1 MWDNNFRE
9 IACRGSA
16 RKFVF
21 AEISARFFWS
31 CVYST
36 LKSET
41 EWLKLR
47 DTEFFWSHWVLLN
60 TAQDRT
66 DTAQDHTGTAQDVTM
81 LENSPRDWI
90 ESLSKFFFQIFQ
102 KFFKNFSKNFH
113 FFNFFLDFSHFQNI
127 EISKI
132 FKQFSYFL
140 LSFRDSLNLKS
151 YNNKNIRIDE
161 KLIRDR

>member
-1 MWDNNFRE
+1 M
-9 IACRGSA
+9 ACRGSA

-21 AEISARFFWS
+21 AEISTRFFWS

-66 DTAQDHTGTAQDVTM
+66 DTAQDVTM
-81 LENSPRDWI
+81 LENSLRDWI
-90 ESLSKFFFQIFQ
+90 ESLSKNFFQNFQ
-102 KFFKNFSKNFH
+102 KFFKNFSKICQKTFIFLIFSQIFH
-113 FFNFFLDFSHFQNI
+113 
-127 EISKI
+127 I
-132 FKQFSYFL
+132 FKILKFQRFSNN
-140 LSFRDSLNLKS
+140 FRIFCSHPEIHLT
-151 YNNKNIRIDE
+151 
-161 KLIRDR
+161 